1 MDKRIYLDYAATTPV
16 DPEVL
21 QAMLPY
27 YSDSFGNPSSIH
39 WFGRENRKAVED
51 ARAVVAAQIGAD
63 ASNEI
68 IFTGSG
74 SESDNMAIRGVAAA
88 NREKGDHIITSSIE
102 HHAVYD
108 TCRALEKEGFKVTY
122 LPVDASG
129 VIDPKEVVKAITP
142 GTILVTI
149 MHANNEVGTIQP
161 IAEIGKLLRERK
173 ILFHT
178 DAVQTV
184 GNIPVD
190 VRELSV
196 DLLSLAAHKFYGPK
210 GVGALYVRRGVRVN
224 QLIFGGAQER
234 NRRAGTENI
243 PGIVGMAKALE
254 LANLEL
260 EVQVE
265 RLTRLRDYLIEQI
278 LERFECVR
286 LNGDRIRRL
295 PGNTNFSFEFIEG
308 ESLLLN
314 LDLKG
319 IAASSG
325 SACTSGSLEP
335 SHVLLAMGICHE
347 IAHGSLRMTL
357 GKSTTR
363 EQIDYV
369 LEVLPEIVAKLRAMS
384 PLYNSTRKECA
395 TCTLKK

>member
-1 MDKRIYLDYAATTPV
+1 
-16 DPEVL
+16 
-21 QAMLPY
+21 
-27 YSDSFGNPSSIH
+27 
-39 WFGRENRKAVED
+39 
-51 ARAVVAAQIGAD
+51 
-63 ASNEI
+63 
-68 IFTGSG
+68 
-74 SESDNMAIRGVAAA
+74 
-88 NREKGDHIITSSIE
+88 
-102 HHAVYD
+102 
-108 TCRALEKEGFKVTY
+108 LEKEGFKVTY
-122 LPVDASG
+122 LPVGANG
-129 VIDPKEVVKAITP
+129 VIDPEDVAKAITS

-149 MHANNEVGTIQP
+149 MHANNEVGTVQP
-161 IAEIGKLLRERK
+161 IAEIGKILRERE

-184 GNIPVD
+184 GNLPVD

-254 LANLEL
+254 LVNRDLD
-260 EVQVE
+260 VQME

-278 LERFECVR
+278 LDRFECVR
-286 LNGDRIRRL
+286 LNGDRVRRL

-347 IAHGSLRMTL
+347 IAHGSLRLTL

-384 PLYNSTRKECA
+384 PLYNSKRKECA